1 MNRSKS
7 VGEAINFIEK
17 HLAEKLDLDIVA
29 DSVHYSKYHLHR
41 MFTNTVGLT
50 IHDYVQRRRLT
61 EAAKLLVFSDKTILD
76 IALNA
81 GYESQQAFN
90 DIFKAMYKQPPN
102 QFRRNEV
109 FYPLQ
114 LKYEIGNDFNL
125 LKKNNNNGKREIF
138 LASEQDIPL
147 WMELVRLVIDGFPNL
162 EEEKHIQVLKRY
174 IKGKEAFIMKE
185 GSAAI
190 GIMMISNQT
199 GSIDFLGIHP
209 LFRNQCLT
217 RAFLEKAICEF
228 FDKKQISITTF
239 REGDKADTGYRKAL
253 KELGFAEAELLM
265 EFGYPTQRMVLQKDE
280 VTPSFPDEILHFTE
294 IKRKLEDA
302 IQKVDDSVERHD
314 KAYMDTKRYM
324 VENRGEID
332 PHEMFQNELLLKQID
347 HIGTVSVTARDRLI
361 NLSDSPY
368 FARIDFDDGN
378 ETLVTYIGKYSFHY
392 NNELLI
398 SDWRSPVAG
407 MFYDYEA
414 GPAGYDTPMGRIS
427 GYLER
432 KRQFKIKNGEMEY
445 ALESATNIQDDVL
458 SRELSHTSD
467 EKMKAIITTIQ
478 KEQNLIIRNE
488 NAGTIIIQ
496 GVAGSGKTSIALHRI
511 AYLLY
516 RFKDR
521 LSGQNI
527 AIISPNKVFG
537 DYISNVLPEL
547 GEEPIYGLSFADIA
561 EVQLEG
567 VIDFEGDKNP
577 IETNDPGWAE
587 RVRYKSTMNFVRSIG
602 DYLKRA
608 NETIFEAAD
617 YRQGEFFIDRD
628 WIQNRFTACKE
639 LPVKQRIQTV
649 GEKIYNRLKSDNYM
663 DHPLPKLKTILK
675 HLNAMLKRKNSLE
688 LYKDFYKQ
696 VGIEEKFVMPAKK
709 TLEWTDVYPFLY
721 FHAMFDGLKGT
732 KMIRHLVI
740 DEMQDYTP
748 IQYAVINILFPCS
761 KTILGDFGQ
770 FVNPNHL
777 HTLENLR
784 QLHSDAELVKL
795 NKSYRS
801 TYEIIHFAKYIQNNI
816 ELDVIERHGEEPT
829 VICCRYEREQIEQIK
844 NQINSFQSSSNV
856 TLGII
861 LKTHDKAK
869 TLYDIL
875 SEDYEVHLLTPD
887 SARFE
892 NGIIIT
898 SIQMSKGL
906 EFDEVLIPSVNEKLY
921 HTDFDR
927 NLLYIACTRAM
938 HRLTLTCVKEPA
950 SLIPDK
956 YLP

>member
-1 MNRSKS
+1 MNKSKS

-50 IHDYVQRRRLT
+50 MHDYIQRRRLT
-61 EAAKLLVFSDKTILD
+61 EAAKLLVFSDKTILE

-114 LKYEIGNDFNL
+114 LKYEIGNDL
-125 LKKNNNNGKREIF
+125 QLKNKRDNSNHEIF
-138 LASEQDIPL
+138 LAIEEDIPL

-162 EEEKHIQVLKRY
+162 DEEKHIQVLKSR
-174 IKGKEAFIMKE
+174 IKNKEAFIMKE
-185 GSAAI
+185 DTVAI
-190 GIMMISNQT
+190 GAMILSEQA

-209 LFRNQCLT
+209 FFRNQRLT
-217 RAFLEKAICEF
+217 RTFLEKAICEF
-228 FDKKQISITTF
+228 CDKKQISITTF

-265 EFGYPTQRMVLQKDE
+265 EFGYPTQKMVMYKNE
-280 VTPSFPDEILHFTE
+280 VISIFPDEILHFTE
-294 IKRKLEDA
+294 IKKKLEDA
-302 IQKVDDSVERHD
+302 IQKADDSVERHD
-314 KAYMDTKRYM
+314 KAYRDTKRYM

-332 PHEMFQNELLLKQID
+332 PHEMFQNELLLNQID
-347 HIGTVSVTARDRLI
+347 HIGSVTVSARDRLI

-368 FARIDFDDGN
+368 FARIDFDDGSQAF
-378 ETLVTYIGKYSFHY
+378 VTYIGKYSFDY
-392 NNELLI
+392 DNKLLI

-414 GPAGYDTPMGRIS
+414 GPAGYDTPMGRVN

-467 EKMKAIITTIQ
+467 EKMRSIINTIQ
-478 KEQNLIIRNE
+478 KEQNQIIRNE
-488 NAGTIIIQ
+488 NAGTLIIQ

-516 RFKDR
+516 KFKDR

-527 AIISPNKVFG
+527 AILSPNKVFG

-547 GEEPIYGLSFADIA
+547 GEEPVYALSFVDIA

-567 VIDFEGDKNP
+567 VIAFEGDKNP
-577 IETNDPGWAE
+577 IEINDPDWSE
-587 RVRYKSTMNFVRSIG
+587 RVRYKSTMNFVDSINN
-602 DYLKRA
+602 YLKRVE
-608 NETIFEAAD
+608 ETIFEAAD
-617 YRQGEFFIDRD
+617 YRQGEFFVGKN
-628 WIQNRFTACKE
+628 WIQNRFVVLKE
-639 LPVKQRIQTV
+639 QPVRQRILTI
-649 GEKIYNRLKSDNYM
+649 GENIYNRLKRDNYM
-663 DHPLPKLKTILK
+663 DEPLPKLKTILK
-675 HLNAMLKRKNSLE
+675 QLNAMLKIKSSLE
-688 LYKDFYKQ
+688 LYQHFYKQ
-696 VGIEEKFVMPAKK
+696 TGIEEKFMMPAKK
-709 TLEWTDVYPFLY
+709 MLEWMDVYPFLY
-721 FHAMFDGLKGT
+721 FHAMFEGLKGT
-732 KMIRHLVI
+732 KLIHHLVI

-748 IQYAVINILFPCS
+748 IQYEVINLLFPCS

-770 FVNPNHL
+770 SVNPNHL
-777 HTLENLR
+777 HTLANLL
-784 QLHSDAELVKL
+784 QVHSDAELVKL

-801 TYEIIHFAKYIQNNI
+801 TYEIIHFARYIQDNI

-829 VICCRYEREQIEQIK
+829 LIRCQSEQKEIEQIK
-844 NQINSFQSSSNV
+844 NQIIAFQSSSNV

-869 TLYDIL
+869 ILYDIL
-875 SEDYEVHLLTPD
+875 AGDNEVHLITPE

-892 NGIIIT
+892 NGIMIT

-906 EFDEVLIPSVNEKLY
+906 EFDEVLIPSVNKELY
-921 HTDFDR
+921 YTEFDR
-927 NLLYIACTRAM
+927 SLLYIACTRAM
-938 HRLTLTCVKEPA
+938 HRLTLTCVGEPA
-950 SLIPDK
+950 SLVPDK
-956 YLP
+956 YLS